1 MGAPRSCHVNGNAYD
16 CSVYRRLFANTAPL
30 LSTHLAMKIL
40 FVQTGGTIDKDYPH
54 TTKGWAFEIGDEP
67 AFERSLARLNPS
79 FEFAVMS
86 AMKKDSLEITDE
98 DRGKLVGCIASKT
111 DFDKVVITHGTD
123 TMPETAEYLNVAQ
136 KVPALKN
143 KTIVITG
150 AMRPERFSNSDADVN
165 LGMAIATVQTAAPGI
180 YLCMHGCVIPHD
192 QIDRNMETGQYKV
205 KS

>member
-1 MGAPRSCHVNGNAYD
+1 
-16 CSVYRRLFANTAPL
+16 
-30 LSTHLAMKIL
+30 MKIL

-67 AFERSLARLNPS
+67 AFERTLKKINPS
-79 FEFAVMS
+79 FEFAVVS

-98 DRGKLVGCIASKT
+98 DRGKLVGCIASEI
-111 DFDKVVITHGTD
+111 DYDKVIITHGTD
-123 TMPETAEYLNVAQ
+123 TMPETAEYLDLAH
-136 KVPALKN
+136 KVPALKH

-180 YLCMHGCVIPHD
+180 YLCMHGLVIPQD
-192 QIDRNMETGQYKV
+192 QIERNMDTGQYKM